1 MIIGTEVTI
10 TLTGEKNGVK
20 PTKEDSWSPKKSA
33 KTLIAESYFM
43 ALKMPSFAALIVDW
57 KFGERRI
64 KLKSDNDK
72 WLRKQCLAFLSSKLS
87 DVVLVEKA
95 GMIRDA
101 AAKRGIT
108 GDEVAAMYRTINS
121 ERVKSE

>member
-1 MIIGTEVTI
+1 
-10 TLTGEKNGVK
+10 
-20 PTKEDSWSPKKSA
+20 
-33 KTLIAESYFM
+33 
-43 ALKMPSFAALIVDW
+43 
-57 KFGERRI
+57 
-64 KLKSDNDK
+64 
-72 WLRKQCLAFLSSKLS
+72 
-87 DVVLVEKA
+87 VLVEKA